1 MIRPDISAKMPL
13 DDVLLPKHI
22 TDTCYASLKQIYA
35 DIFKEPLDSNRRMK
49 SSLLKRAVTNKTKS
63 FSPDKAEKI
72 KDPIVTTMV
81 QYSHK
86 ESGRSLETLRK
97 IQKYRANWHAGQT
110 DQIRDFTSFHFSTK
124 F

>member
-1 MIRPDISAKMPL
+1 MIRPDISAKMPSN
-13 DDVLLPKHI
+13 DVLLPKHI

-35 DIFKEPLDSNRRMK
+35 DIFKEPPDSNRRTK
-49 SSLLKRAVTNKTKS
+49 SSLKRAVTNKGKN

-72 KDPIVTTMV
+72 KDPTVRTMV

-86 ESGRSLETLRK
+86 ESGRSLETFPK
-97 IQKYRANWHAGQT
+97 NQKYRASWHPGQT
-110 DQIRDFTSFHFSTK
+110 DQIRDFTTFHFSTK